1 MPHADDTLADD
12 VSTDAEVLAQVRR
25 YREVRETLERS
36 ALPRATSVDGRTF
49 ELQASLHDL
58 ELRRGGYVALE
69 AGAVTRLG
77 QVTDLASR
85 MVTVDIGGPD
95 GSRSGVLVRL
105 AVGSGLLLDRGE
117 TFHDAHVRPAAPEE
131 VRGWLARTTSDRAA
145 LTVGELLLAPGV
157 PAALDSGGLGRHT
170 FLCGQ
175 SGSGKT
181 YALGLL
187 LERVLAET
195 TLTVVVLDPNSDH
208 VNLGR
213 LRADADPELA
223 TRYREV
229 AGGVDVWGNQPGQR
243 PLRLRFDELDPRTQA
258 AVLGLDPLR
267 DAEEY
272 AALVDLLAARESGR
286 PLISGLSQLVE
297 AESEGT
303 RRLGRRARNLGVLDW
318 SVWSPDEPSILAEIA
333 APSARCVVVD
343 LGSLPTMGEQRL
355 VSDAVLSALWA
366 RRHDRSPLVLV
377 IDEAH
382 NICSSTPIEPLGRL
396 STERTIQVA
405 AEGRK
410 YGLYLLVSTQRPG
423 KVHEEIVS
431 QCDNLVLMRMNAASD
446 LREIERL
453 FSFVPPG
460 LVAGASGFLMGQAL
474 VSGRI
479 FPPGACYVRMGARVA
494 EEGGADVPAT
504 WARARSG

>member
-1 MPHADDTLADD
+1 MPLVDETLVDDD
-12 VSTDAEVLAQVRR
+12 STDPGLTDQVHR
-25 YREVRETLERS
+25 YREVRETLERI

-58 ELRRGGYVALE
+58 ELRRGGYVALGSGE
-69 AGAVTRLG
+69 VTRLG
-77 QVTDLASR
+77 QLTELASHQ
-85 MVTVDIGGPD
+85 VTADVGGPG
-95 GSRSGVLVRL
+95 GSHSGVVVRL
-105 AVGSGLLLDRGE
+105 AVGSGLLLDRGQP
-117 TFHDAHVRPAAPEE
+117 FHDAHARPAGPDE
-131 VRGWLARTTSDRAA
+131 VAAWLARTKSDRAV

-157 PAALDSGGLGRHT
+157 PAELDSGGLGRHT

-195 TLTVVVLDPNSDH
+195 TLPVVVLDPNSDH

-213 LRADADPELA
+213 LRPDADPGLGA
-223 TRYREV
+223 RYRKV
-229 AGGVDVWGNQPGQR
+229 IDGVEVWGNGPGQR
-243 PLRLRFDELDPRTQA
+243 PLRLRFDELDARTQT
-258 AVLGLDPLR
+258 AVLGLDPLL

-272 AALVDLLAARESGR
+272 SALVDLLAARERGR
-286 PLISGLSQLVE
+286 PLITGLSQLLE
-297 AESEGT
+297 AASDGT
-303 RRLGRRARNLGVLDW
+303 RRLGTRARNLGITEW
-318 SVWSPDEPSILAEIA
+318 SLWSHDEPSLLAEIA

-343 LGSLPTMGEQRL
+343 LGSLPTMAEQRL
-355 VSDAVLSALWA
+355 VSDAVLAALWA
-366 RRHDRSPLVLV
+366 RRHDRSPVILV

-382 NICSSTPIEPLGRL
+382 NICSSTPIEPLSRL

-446 LREIERL
+446 LHEIERL

-460 LVAGASGFLMGQAL
+460 LIAGASGFAMGQAL

-479 FPPGACYVRMGARVA
+479 FPPGACYVQMGARVA

-504 WARARSG
+504 WARARGG